1 MNRLLL
7 SSSCLLMSLASFAG
21 IGTSMAET
29 EMIADINVVEASTTA
44 FLDRAPIYDKEVCDL
59 DMLFDLE
66 IEGLTVS
73 FKNKAVGEFSRVEWT
88 FGDGATAADLKD
100 AAHTYEKA
108 GIYYF
113 TAIIHNPETGCVD
126 FVGGNYYIQNNKLQK
141 VNQEDVNSTK
151 YIGWNILRTF
161 RPQHRKCYRPISPS
175 EKQQE

>member
-1 MNRLLL
+1 MKNFILNIITAFTFTLLIT
-7 SSSCLLMSLASFAG
+7 ATSFAG
-21 IGTSMAET
+21 VGINNAAEEIIDLNIVAET
-29 EMIADINVVEASTTA
+29 STA
-44 FLDRAPIYDKEVCDL
+44 FLDKAPIYNKEICDL

-88 FGDGATAADLKD
+88 FGDGATAEDLID

-141 VNQEDVNSTK
+141 VTQEDVNSTK
-151 YIGWNILRTF
+151 VVNLF
-161 RPQHRKCYRPISPS
+161 
-175 EKQQE
+175 E

>member
-1 MNRLLL
+1 MKNFTLNIITIFT
-7 SSSCLLMSLASFAG
+7 FALCTTISAFAGVG
-21 IGTSMAET
+21 IGTTSEEIIDLNM
-29 EMIADINVVEASTTA
+29 VVETSAA
-44 FLDRAPIYDKEVCDL
+44 FLDKAPIYDKEACDL

-66 IEGLTVS
+66 IQGLTVS

-88 FGDGATAADLKD
+88 FGDGATSDIKN

-141 VNQEDVNSTK
+141 VTQEDVNSTK
-151 YIGWNILRTF
+151 VVNLF
-161 RPQHRKCYRPISPS
+161 
-175 EKQQE
+175 E